1 VDEALLQAILGK
13 AVSLKTI
20 DFDYRNF

>member
-1 VDEALLQAILGK
+1 MRALLQAILGK
-13 AVSLKTI
+13 AISLKTI